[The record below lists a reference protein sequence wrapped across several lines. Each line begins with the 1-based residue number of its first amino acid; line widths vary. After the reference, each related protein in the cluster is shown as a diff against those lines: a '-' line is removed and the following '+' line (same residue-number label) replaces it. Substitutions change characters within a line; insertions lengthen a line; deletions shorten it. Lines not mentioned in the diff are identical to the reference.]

1 MAISTTFTW
10 NIESCKREVSDGFII
25 EAQATL
31 TGVAKSDSVGIA
43 TYGYNRTVG
52 FGTVRPDPMIAY
64 ASVTEANVISWVETE
79 LGSSEINSL
88 KDNINIGLVNLWN
101 PAAPTEAN
109 GVPW

>member
-10 NIESCKREVSDGFII
+10 TIENCEREVSDGFII
-25 EAQATL
+25 EARAVL

-43 TYGYNRTVG
+43 TYPLNRSVG

-64 ASVTEANVISWVETE
+64 ADVTEANVISWVETE
-79 LGSSEINSL
+79 LGSTKLNAM
-88 KDNINIGLVNLWN
+88 KDNINVGLVNLWN
-101 PAAPTEAN
+101 PSAPTEAN

>member
-64 ASVTEANVISWVETE
+64 ASVTEANVISWVETGIGTTNIA
-79 LGSSEINSL
+79 LL
-88 KDNINIGLVNLWN
+88 KDNINNGLVNLWN

>member
-1 MAISTTFTW
+1 
-10 NIESCKREVSDGFII
+10 
-25 EAQATL
+25 
-31 TGVAKSDSVGIA
+31 
-43 TYGYNRTVG
+43 
-52 FGTVRPDPMIAY
+52 MIAY

-88 KDNINIGLVNLWN
+88 KDNINVGLVNLWN

>member
-10 NIESCKREVSDGFII
+10 TIENCEREVSDGFII

-43 TYGYNRTVG
+43 TYPYSRAIG

-64 ASVTEANVISWVETE
+64 ADVTEANVISWVETE
-79 LGSSEINSL
+79 LGSTKVNDM
-88 KDNINIGLVNLWN
+88 KDNITVGLVNLWN
-101 PAAPTEAN
+101 PPAATEEN

>member
-10 NIESCKREVSDGFII
+10 TIENCEREVSDGFII

-43 TYGYNRTVG
+43 TYSYNRTVG

-88 KDNINIGLVNLWN
+88 KDNINVGLVNLWN